1 MFKRSFWLSVLMYGG
16 MAYASGDLSSALQNL
31 VQKTDP
37 NMNLGMM
44 VVDLTTGTTLYERQ
58 AQQTF
63 IPASN
68 MKLFSE
74 AVAMLAL
81 GPEYHISQTLST
93 DASSIHDGRL
103 NGSLYFR
110 LPPDPSFNHQAMFA
124 MLEQLKKW
132 GIKEINGDV
141 VLQSDLAIVPPY
153 APGMTP
159 KDQQYSYGA
168 PVGPVIIDEN
178 RLTITTNPAS
188 QVGQPA
194 VIETSSPAGVFTI
207 DNHVMTKASAKGCG
221 VGAVFDELGV
231 VHVHGC
237 VGVGQM
243 AVQQRMPVRHPTA
256 YFDRHVKYQLNHL
269 GIQWNGHLR
278 YGQMPSKTI
287 MVARHIS
294 PPLKDLMAATLKP
307 SDNLYANSLYL
318 LAANHIAHQP
328 TNWSNAPTITRDYLQ
343 RQTGIEM
350 RSAMFSDGSGLSR
363 YNRVTPY
370 QTMSLLTFLYNKFPL
385 AFEYISALPISG
397 QDGTLQRRL
406 NHPNQKG
413 LVRAKTGTMT
423 GILSLSGYTLSANGH
438 TLAFTIYINT
448 RKGTQPKYSGRYRGF
463 IDAAC
468 TLMLQSKP
476 SNRHHALFKNYLK
489 HAAQYQRPPTAIEYA
504 RAQQAYWRNLEIL
517 LKRQL
522 NMLPVTVVY
531 HPQEL
536 IILDRGANDA
546 LIWKAIHQLQV
557 QKHFGVMVES
567 QRAPNIGSD
576 AGFLWMQNTP
586 ESALVR
592 RWIIRPT
599 GA

>member
-1 MFKRSFWLSVLMYGG
+1 MMKRSLWLGILMYSGLTL
-16 MAYASGDLSSALQNL
+16 ASGDLSSALHNL
-31 VQKTDP
+31 VQRTDP

-44 VVDLTTGTTLYERQ
+44 VVDLTTGTTLFERQ
-58 AQQTF
+58 AQQAF

-81 GPEYHISQTLST
+81 GPEFHITETLST
-93 DASSIHDGRL
+93 DAKSIHNGRL

-110 LPPDPSFNHQAMFA
+110 LPPDPSFNHQAMFI
-124 MLEQLKKW
+124 MLDQLKKW
-132 GIKEINGDV
+132 GVKEITGDII
-141 VLQSDLAIVPPY
+141 LQSDLAIVAPY

-168 PVGPVIIDEN
+168 PVGPVVMDEN
-178 RLTITTNPAS
+178 RLTVTTNPAS

-194 VIETSSPAGVFTI
+194 VIETSSPMGVFPI
-207 DNHVMTKASAKGCG
+207 ENHVVTKANGKGCG
-221 VGAVFDELGV
+221 VGVVFDEKGV
-231 VHVHGC
+231 IHVRGC

-243 AVQQRMPVRHPTA
+243 ATQQRMPIRYPTT
-256 YFDRHVKYQLNHL
+256 YMDRHARYHL
-269 GIQWNGHLR
+269 KQMGIQWNGVMR
-278 YGQMPSKTI
+278 YGQLPSQTI
-287 MVARHIS
+287 MIAKHIS

-318 LAANHIAHQP
+318 LAANHIQHQP
-328 TNWSNAPTITRDYLQ
+328 TNWSNAPAITRDYLQ
-343 RQTGIEM
+343 RQTGIDM
-350 RSAMFSDGSGLSR
+350 HSAMFSDGSGLSR

-423 GILSLSGYTLSANGH
+423 GILSLSGYTLSSNGH

-468 TLMLQSKP
+468 NLMLQSKP
-476 SNRHHALFKNYLK
+476 SNRHHALFKNLQK
-489 HAAQYQRPPTAIEYA
+489 MKAQYQRPPTAIEYA
-504 RAQQAYWRNLEIL
+504 RAQQAYWRNLEIQ

-522 NMLPVTVVY
+522 NALPVTVLY

-536 IILDRGANDA
+536 IVLDRGANDA
-546 LIWKAIHQLQV
+546 LIWKAIKTLQAK
-557 QKHFGVMVES
+557 KHFSVVLES
-567 QRAPNIGSD
+567 QRAPSPGIESGL
-576 AGFLWMQNTP
+576 LWMQQAP
-586 ESALVR
+586 AESVAR